1 MIKMYNNDGWPNLDE
16 EFCIWIFYGTY
27 QQLTDSKHMLLPQID

>member
-16 EFCIWIFYGTY
+16 EFCIWIFLWYLPTTY
-27 QQLTDSKHMLLPQID
+27 